1 MLETADLSEFA
12 GSVVATLKDRNNAG
26 YPFDLSP
33 DRDLYFIGIGGIGMS
48 SVAGLLKNRGFGIS
62 GSDMFANS
70 VTTHLEHLG
79 VKINFKQNGQSIDNK
94 TDLIVTSAAI
104 PENNL
109 DLVMARKLGIKIIK
123 YSQLLGMLMKDKK
136 GIAIS
141 GTHGKTTTTAMVSS
155 VLKSAGLDPS
165 CVIGGE
171 TPVFEGN
178 YCSGKSDLFVT
189 EACEYDRTFLNLVP
203 QIAVITNID
212 EDHLDCYRDLNE
224 LQAVFAEFASSINPS
239 GLLVINE
246 KDYSL
251 LKDFDAVKCRVE
263 TFAVE
268 NENEFSLKFGNKKPK
283 LQVNCVR
290 KTVCTAEMV
299 SGKSTWIAER
309 PVFRDG
315 KTCFN
320 VFYRGKL
327 FGHFSIS
334 KPGVHNVMNALA
346 SIAIGNYLGVE
357 MEVIRDSLAVFNG
370 VDRRFQTL
378 GTVNDITI
386 IDDYAHHPTAI
397 QATLSAARER
407 YPDKRIWCLFQP
419 HQYSRTRQLMDRFVK
434 SFRDADKVIFSEIYA
449 ARDSTEHINAVS
461 SADVVARIKELGIDV
476 AFISSHSQIVRRLGK
491 ELCPGDVLI
500 VMGAGDIWRVGVNVL
515 SALRTKSVLE
525 GDII

>member
-1 MLETADLSEFA
+1 MLETTDLSEFA
-12 GSVVATLKDRNNAG
+12 GSVVTTLKDQNKTG

-70 VTTHLEHLG
+70 VTMHLEHLG
-79 VKINFKQNGQSIDNK
+79 VKINFKQNGQSIDNN

-109 DLVMARKLGIKIIK
+109 DLVKARKLGIKIIK

-155 VLKSAGLDPS
+155 ILKSAGLDPS

-212 EDHLDCYRDLNE
+212 EDHLDCYKDLNE
-224 LQAVFAEFASSINPS
+224 LQCAFTEFASSINPR

-246 KDYSL
+246 KDYKL
-251 LKDFDAVKCRVE
+251 LKDFDAVKCMVE

-268 NENEFSLKFGNKKPK
+268 SENEFSLNFRNKKPK
-283 LQVNCVR
+283 LQVNR
-290 KTVCTAEMV
+290 FGKTVCTEKMV
-299 SGKSTWIAER
+299 SGKSTWVAER
-309 PVFRDG
+309 PVFKGG
-315 KTCFN
+315 KTCFK
-320 VFYRGKL
+320 VFYKGEL
-327 FGHFSIS
+327 FGDFSIS
-334 KPGVHNVMNALA
+334 KPGIHNVMNALA
-346 SIAIGNYLGVE
+346 SIAIGNYLGVPE
-357 MEVIRDSLAVFNG
+357 NVINDSLAAFNG
-370 VDRRFQTL
+370 VDRRFQML
-378 GTVNDITI
+378 GDC
-386 IDDYAHHPTAI
+386 
-397 QATLSAARER
+397 E
-407 YPDKRIWCLFQP
+407 
-419 HQYSRTRQLMDRFVK
+419 
-434 SFRDADKVIFSEIYA
+434 
-449 ARDSTEHINAVS
+449 
-461 SADVVARIKELGIDV
+461 
-476 AFISSHSQIVRRLGK
+476 
-491 ELCPGDVLI
+491 
-500 VMGAGDIWRVGVNVL
+500 
-515 SALRTKSVLE
+515 
-525 GDII
+525 